1 MTHCLRMPWGS
12 DGGMRENG
20 RMNLTDLSLHP
31 EHHMAGRG
39 GWLRAAVLGAND
51 GLVSTSSLMVGVAA
65 AGVTASGVVTA
76 GVAAVAAGA
85 LSMAVGEYVSVSSQ
99 SDIEAADTAL
109 EIHHLQQD
117 PIGELNELTALLMQR
132 GLARETAMQA
142 ALEMTE
148 HDALDNHLREE
159 LGRHESN
166 QAKPLQAALA
176 SAASFVVGG
185 LVPFVALLSPEDIRI
200 RMIFVVTFIGLGA
213 AGTFSGLA
221 SGMNPVKPTARVV
234 IGGLLA
240 MAATY
245 GVGYLF
251 NIHVA

>member
-1 MTHCLRMPWGS
+1 MQLS
-12 DGGMRENG
+12 
-20 RMNLTDLSLHP
+20 DLSLHP

-65 AGVTASGVVTA
+65 AGATAAGVITA

-99 SDIEAADTAL
+99 SDIEAADTEL
-109 EIHHLQQD
+109 EIHHLQVD
-117 PIGELNELTALLMQR
+117 PAGELQELTALLMHR
-132 GLARETAMQA
+132 GLERETAMQA

-148 HDALDNHLREE
+148 HDALSNHLREE

-166 QAKPLQAALA
+166 EAKPLQAALA
-176 SAASFVVGG
+176 SAASFIMGS
-185 LVPFVALLSPEDIRI
+185 LVPFIALLTPEDIRVK
-200 RMIFVVTFIGLGA
+200 MIFVVTFIGLGA
-213 AGTFSGLA
+213 AGTFSGIA
-221 SGMNPVKPTARVV
+221 SGMNPVKPTVRVV

-251 NIHVA
+251 NTQVA

>member
-1 MTHCLRMPWGS
+1 
-12 DGGMRENG
+12 
-20 RMNLTDLSLHP
+20 
-31 EHHMAGRG
+31 
-39 GWLRAAVLGAND
+39 
-51 GLVSTSSLMVGVAA
+51 
-65 AGVTASGVVTA
+65 
-76 GVAAVAAGA
+76 
-85 LSMAVGEYVSVSSQ
+85 MAVGEYVSVSSQ

-109 EIHHLQQD
+109 EIQHLQQD
-117 PIGELNELTALLMQR
+117 PDGELKELTALLMHR

-166 QAKPLQAALA
+166 EAKPMQAAVA
-176 SAASFVVGG
+176 SAGSFVAGS
-185 LVPFVALLSPEDIRI
+185 LIPFIALLSPESVRVK
-200 RMIFVVTFIGLGA
+200 MIFVVTFIGLGA
-213 AGTFSGLA
+213 AGTLSGLA
-221 SGMNPVKPTARVV
+221 SGMNPVKPTVRVV

-251 NIHVA
+251 NTTVA